1 MTVVVENLTKRFRR
15 GAETV
20 TALDDVSLV
29 VNPGEL
35 TVAAGPSGS
44 GKTTLLSI
52 IAGFETADA
61 GTVRFDS
68 PLPAG
73 AEPLSL
79 TWRHLAFV
87 PQALA
92 LLDELSVW
100 ENVEVPA
107 LLDPDAPR
115 EVPAD
120 ELLAR
125 LEIGHLADRYPSM
138 TSGGEQQR
146 TAVARAL
153 RLHPALLLGDEPT
166 GHQDRERIDLVIGL
180 LRQHAYG
187 GNVVLIS
194 SHDEAV
200 IAAADRV
207 LTLADGR
214 LVSDRRA
221 GSTPVHR

>member
-15 GAETV
+15 GSETV
-20 TALDDVSLV
+20 TALDDVTLV
-29 VNPGEL
+29 LNPGEL

-61 GTVRFDS
+61 GAVRFDS
-68 PLPAG
+68 PLPVG
-73 AEPLSL
+73 ADPLAM
-79 TWRHLAFV
+79 TWRDLAFV

-92 LLDELSVW
+92 LLDELSVR
-100 ENVEVPA
+100 ENVEMPA
-107 LLDPDAPR
+107 LLDPSAER
-115 EVPAD
+115 GEPAE

-125 LEIGHLADRYPSM
+125 FEIGHLADRYPSM

-153 RLHPALLLGDEPT
+153 RLHPPLLLGDEPT
-166 GHQDRERIDLVIGL
+166 GHQDRGRIDLVLGI
-180 LRQHAYG
+180 LRGHAYA

-200 IAAADRV
+200 ISMADRV
-207 LTLADGR
+207 VTLADGR
-214 LVSDRRA
+214 LVSDKRTGVSR
-221 GSTPVHR
+221 